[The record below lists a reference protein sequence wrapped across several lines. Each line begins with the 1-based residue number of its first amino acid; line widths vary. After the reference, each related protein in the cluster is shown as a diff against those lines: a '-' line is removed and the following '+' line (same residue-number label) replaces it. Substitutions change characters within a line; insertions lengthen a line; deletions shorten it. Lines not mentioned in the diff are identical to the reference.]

1 MSKLSFLSSNANGL
15 GSSKKQIK
23 AFEHLKQKILGN
35 GIIFL
40 QETHSSED
48 TFTEWKDDF
57 VGERFFS
64 HGLTNSCGVMIGY
77 LGTQP
82 LMLTKH
88 SNIWCRIR
96 RRCFCLNKL
105 NSNTEVEQ
113 L

>member
-1 MSKLSFLSSNANGL
+1 MSKLSFLSSNANEL

-82 LMLTKH
+82 LMQTKH
-88 SNIWCRIR
+88 SNI
-96 RRCFCLNKL
+96 
-105 NSNTEVEQ
+105 
-113 L
+113 